1 MPDMNDK
8 FDRFKQLVLEEALQD
23 QQALRTQVAQE
34 RSRRLREA
42 EEQIKRET
50 DEYVQERARAITSE
64 TGREISR
71 RMLADKRAVAAQ
83 RETIAADVFAAVREK
98 ILSFT
103 ETEEYLPHLKALYV
117 DAFQALGNPYDGQ
130 ILLRPQD
137 MQYARELAA
146 SLPGRHVTFLE
157 GDFKLGGLI
166 VDCQSRL
173 LRADMSY
180 DTALGDLEGHF
191 AELFGISLADD

>member
-1 MPDMNDK
+1 MNDK

-83 RETIAADVFAAVREK
+83 RETIAADVREVLDK
-98 ILSFT
+98 LRSIGAI
-103 ETEEYLPHLKALYV
+103 EE
-117 DAFQALGNPYDGQ
+117 
-130 ILLRPQD
+130 
-137 MQYARELAA
+137 
-146 SLPGRHVTFLE
+146 
-157 GDFKLGGLI
+157 
-166 VDCQSRL
+166 
-173 LRADMSY
+173 
-180 DTALGDLEGHF
+180 
-191 AELFGISLADD
+191 

>member
-8 FDRFKQLVLEEALQD
+8 LERFKQLVLEEALQD
-23 QQALRTQVAQE
+23 QQTLRAQVEEE
-34 RSRRLREA
+34 RSRRLKEA

-50 DEYVQERARAITSE
+50 DEYVQNRARAITSE

-71 RMLADKRAVAAQ
+71 RMLTDKHAIANR
-83 RETIAADVFAAVREK
+83 REAIAAEVFSSVRLK
-98 ILSFT
+98 ILAFT

-117 DAFQALGNPYDGQ
+117 DAFSALGNPYDGQ
-130 ILLRPQD
+130 ILLRPED
-137 MQYARELAA
+137 MKYSRQLAA
-146 SLPGRHVTFLE
+146 ALPGRHITFLE
-157 GDFKLGGLI
+157 GEFKLGGLI
-166 VDCQSRL
+166 VDCQSKL

>member
-42 EEQIKRET
+42 EEQIKSET

-71 RMLADKRAVAAQ
+71 RRGW
-83 RETIAADVFAAVREK
+83 RYSPSSSVR
-98 ILSFT
+98 
-103 ETEEYLPHLKALYV
+103 
-117 DAFQALGNPYDGQ
+117 
-130 ILLRPQD
+130 
-137 MQYARELAA
+137 
-146 SLPGRHVTFLE
+146 
-157 GDFKLGGLI
+157 
-166 VDCQSRL
+166 
-173 LRADMSY
+173 
-180 DTALGDLEGHF
+180 
-191 AELFGISLADD
+191 